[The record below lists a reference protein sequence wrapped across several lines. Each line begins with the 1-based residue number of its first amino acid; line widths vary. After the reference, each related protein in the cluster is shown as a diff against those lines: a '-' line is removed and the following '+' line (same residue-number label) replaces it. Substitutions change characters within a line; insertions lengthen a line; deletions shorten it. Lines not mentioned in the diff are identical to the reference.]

1 MTLPLLKPFHFL
13 LVFQLFILNK
23 IVAQNTFCG
32 IQNSAF
38 QVGEKITF
46 KVYYNMG
53 SIWVGAGE
61 AIFSIKSAQIENRQ
75 AMHIIGDG
83 RTYSS
88 YDWLYRVR
96 DRYESYLDAETLL
109 PLRFVRNVQEGSTKK
124 YNSVTFD
131 HTKGKAMSDNK
142 IYTVPKCIQDV
153 LSSIYYA
160 RNIDYRKYTVGDKIP
175 FTLFLDDQIYSL
187 YIRYLGRERI
197 KTKHGSFQAIKISPL
212 LIEGTIF
219 SGGERMTVWVTDDQ
233 NRIPVRIDSPILI
246 GSIKVDMSSV
256 EGLRN
261 PFTARLP

>member
-1 MTLPLLKPFHFL
+1 MRKSFIFL
-13 LVFQLFILNK
+13 LVFHLFVLK
-23 IVAQNTFCG
+23 KTVAQNTFCG
-32 IQNSAF
+32 LQNTAF

-61 AIFSIKSAQIENRQ
+61 AIFSITSAQIGNRQ
-75 AMHIIGDG
+75 AMHLIGDG

-109 PLRFVRNVQEGSTKK
+109 PLKFVRNVQEGNTKK
-124 YNSVTFD
+124 INSVAFD
-131 HTKGKAMSDNK
+131 HAKGKAISDNK
-142 IYTVPKCIQDV
+142 TYTVPKCIQDV

-160 RNIDYRKYTVGDKIP
+160 RNIDYRKYVVGDKIP
-175 FTLFLDDQIYSL
+175 FTLFLDNQVYSL
-187 YIRYLGRERI
+187 YIRYLGIERI
-197 KTKHGSFQAIKISPL
+197 KTKHGSFQAIKIRPL

-246 GSIKVDMSSV
+246 GSIKVDMLSV